1 MDIPAG
7 EDDPEVE
14 VVCCVRP
21 VSRQTTVDDGGV
33 RAAVVVEAEPVLVDQ
48 QLAHADGA
56 SRYQVLLVAFV
67 AVNYRHLEWV
77 KKA

>member
-1 MDIPAG
+1 
-7 EDDPEVE
+7 
-14 VVCCVRP
+14 

-67 AVNYRHLEWV
+67 AVNYRHLE
-77 KKA
+77 

>member
-1 MDIPAG
+1 MDTPAG

-21 VSRQTTVDDGGV
+21 VSRQTTVDDCCV